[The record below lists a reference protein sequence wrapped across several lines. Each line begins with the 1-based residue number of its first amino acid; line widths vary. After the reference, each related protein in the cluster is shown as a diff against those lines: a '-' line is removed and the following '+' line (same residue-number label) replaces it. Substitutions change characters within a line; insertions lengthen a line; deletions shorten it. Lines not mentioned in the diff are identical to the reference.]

1 MVYIII
7 VTYNAMQWL
16 SKTLSSIP
24 AEFSVVIVDN
34 NSSDKT
40 LDFIKN
46 NYPQITVL
54 PQSENLGFGKANNLG
69 ISYALNKGAEYVFL
83 LNQDAYLHPRTIE
96 KLLDAH
102 KSNPQ
107 LGIISPLH
115 LNGNGD
121 NLDVGFLNAITNS
134 GLEHFNDN
142 FKAQKLN
149 SIYELP
155 FVNAAA
161 WLLPKQTLEIVG
173 GFDPIFFHYGEDDN
187 YCQRILF
194 QGLKIGVVTDAI
206 INHDREN
213 RTPKKVEIYSS
224 QYYKTK
230 EKDYKLRW
238 SNILVSNYSFK
249 PKLWEL
255 QKRRIKALLKLD
267 FKVFS
272 GVGKEIQL
280 IKKYKSEILNSRAIN
295 ITKGRHYL

>member
-1 MVYIII
+1 MVSIII

-24 AEFSVVIVDN
+24 DEFPVIVIDN

-69 ISYALNKGAEYVFL
+69 ISYALKNGADYVFL
-83 LNQDAYLHPRTIE
+83 LNQDAYLHPKTIE
-96 KLLDAH
+96 KLLDVH

-115 LNGNGD
+115 LNGKGD

-134 GLEHFNDN
+134 GIEHFNDN

-149 SIYELP
+149 SVYELP

-161 WLLPKQTLEIVG
+161 WLLPKQTLDIVG

-187 YCQRILF
+187 FCQRVLF
-194 QGLKIGVVTDAI
+194 HGFKIGVVTDAI

-213 RTPKKVEIYSS
+213 RTPKKVEMYSA
-224 QYYKTK
+224 QYFKIK
-230 EKDYKLRW
+230 EKDYKTRW
-238 SNILVSNYSFK
+238 SNILNEDCNFTI
-249 PKLWEL
+249 KL
-255 QKRRIKALLKLD
+255 
-267 FKVFS
+267 F
-272 GVGKEIQL
+272 
-280 IKKYKSEILNSRAIN
+280 
-295 ITKGRHYL
+295 

>member
-102 KSNPQ
+102 KLNPQ

-213 RTPKKVEIYSS
+213 RTPKKVEMYSA
-224 QYYKTK
+224 QYFKIK
-230 EKDYKLRW
+230 EKDYKTRW
-238 SNILVSNYSFK
+238 SNILNEDCNFTI
-249 PKLWEL
+249 KLWEL
-255 QKRRIKALLKLD
+255 QKRRIKAFLRFN
-267 FKVFS
+267 FKAFL
-272 GVGKEIQL
+272 GVSKEIKL
-280 IKKYKSEILNSRAIN
+280 IKKHKSAILDSRAIN
-295 ITKGRHYL
+295 MTKGRHYL

>member
-1 MVYIII
+1 MVSIII

-24 AEFSVVIVDN
+24 DEFPVIVIDN

-46 NYPQITVL
+46 NYPQIKVL

-69 ISYALNKGAEYVFL
+69 ISYALNNGAEYVFL
-83 LNQDAYLHPRTIE
+83 LNQDAYLHPRAVE
-96 KLLDAH
+96 KLLDVH

-115 LNGNGD
+115 LNGKGD

-149 SIYELP
+149 SVYELP

-161 WLLPKQTLEIVG
+161 WLLPKQTLDIVG

-187 YCQRILF
+187 FCQRVLF
-194 QGLKIGVVTDAI
+194 HGFKIGVVTDAI

-213 RTPKKVEIYSS
+213 RTPKKVEMYSA
-224 QYYKTK
+224 QYFKIK
-230 EKDYKLRW
+230 EKDYKTRW
-238 SNILVSNYSFK
+238 SNILNEDCNFTI
-249 PKLWEL
+249 KLWEL
-255 QKRRIKALLKLD
+255 QKRRIKAFLRFN
-267 FKVFS
+267 FKAFL
-272 GVGKEIQL
+272 GVSKEIKL
-280 IKKYKSEILNSRAIN
+280 IKKHKSAILDSRAIN
-295 ITKGRHYL
+295 MTKGRHYL

>member
-1 MVYIII
+1 
-7 VTYNAMQWL
+7 MQWL

-24 AEFSVVIVDN
+24 DEFPVIVIDN

-46 NYPQITVL
+46 NYPQIKVL

-69 ISYALNKGAEYVFL
+69 ISYALNNGAEYVFL
-83 LNQDAYLHPRTIE
+83 LNQDAYLHPRAVE
-96 KLLDAH
+96 KLLDVH

-115 LNGNGD
+115 LNGKGD

-149 SIYELP
+149 SVYELP

-161 WLLPKQTLEIVG
+161 WLLPKQTLDIVG

-187 YCQRILF
+187 FCQRVLF
-194 QGLKIGVVTDAI
+194 HGFKIGVVTDAI

-213 RTPKKVEIYSS
+213 RTPKKVEMYSA
-224 QYYKTK
+224 QYFKIK
-230 EKDYKLRW
+230 EKDYKTRW
-238 SNILVSNYSFK
+238 SNILNEDCNFTI
-249 PKLWEL
+249 KLWEL
-255 QKRRIKALLKLD
+255 QKRRIKAFLRFN
-267 FKVFS
+267 FKAFL
-272 GVGKEIQL
+272 GVSKEIKL
-280 IKKYKSEILNSRAIN
+280 IKKHKSAILDSRAIN
-295 ITKGRHYL
+295 MTKGRHYL

>member
-1 MVYIII
+1 MVSIII

-24 AEFSVVIVDN
+24 DEFPVIVIDN

-46 NYPQITVL
+46 NYPQIKVL

-69 ISYALNKGAEYVFL
+69 ISYALNNGAEYVFL
-83 LNQDAYLHPRTIE
+83 LNQDAYLHPRAVE
-96 KLLDAH
+96 KLLDVH

-115 LNGNGD
+115 LNGKGD

-149 SIYELP
+149 SVYELP

-161 WLLPKQTLEIVG
+161 WLLPKQTLDIVG

-187 YCQRILF
+187 FCQRVLF
-194 QGLKIGVVTDAI
+194 HGFKIGVVTDAI

-213 RTPKKVEIYSS
+213 RTPKKVEMYSA
-224 QYYKTK
+224 QYFKIK
-230 EKDYKLRW
+230 EKDYKTRW
-238 SNILVSNYSFK
+238 SNILNEDCNFTI
-249 PKLWEL
+249 KLWEL
-255 QKRRIKALLKLD
+255 QKRRIKAFLRFN
-267 FKVFS
+267 FKAFL
-272 GVGKEIQL
+272 GVSKEIKL
-280 IKKYKSEILNSRAIN
+280 IKKHKSAILDSRAIN
-295 ITKGRHYL
+295 MTKGPHYL